1 MTIQQLAGR
10 GRAVTELFER
20 RRGCHSE
27 ERKQTLLMLLV
38 LVLYLGAEISGRSWE
53 ISERIRNYNYPP
65 NPVASQGLEYQNN
78 EAAEEPSKGTRGWV
92 KKNAHTFLEKLEQEL
107 REMEQLVRDVELW
120 LDALLGEPQREEP
133 CPAHKSHL

>member
-1 MTIQQLAGR
+1 MTKTR
-10 GRAVTELFER
+10 GTFRNGDPELEKAQAVT
-20 RRGCHSE
+20 
-27 ERKQTLLMLLV
+27 LV
-38 LVLYLGAEISGRSWE
+38 ST
-53 ISERIRNYNYPP
+53 
-65 NPVASQGLEYQNN
+65 SQGLEYQNN